1 MVSVSFCYLFYQ
13 PMDEMIKTWTLLF
26 PTKENPNMEKALLD
40 WPAVLRY
47 DVKANYRLLSRKFS
61 SMTFSQPSA
70 RLTNQKPRSLCP
82 SDKPIK
88 WLYFRSF
95 VISVLFACFHFKVIR
110 KSLYLVCGC
119 YIGFVVVVFLYKSW
133 HR

>member
-1 MVSVSFCYLFYQ
+1 MVSVSFCHLFYQ

-70 RLTNQKPRSLCP
+70 RSKSHARYVRPINQSNGSISARLLFLFCSRVFISRSYENH
-82 SDKPIK
+82 SI
-88 WLYFRSF
+88 WF
-95 VISVLFACFHFKVIR
+95 VVV
-110 KSLYLVCGC
+110 
-119 YIGFVVVVFLYKSW
+119 IGFVVVVFLYKSW